1 MSYGPPARTREKE
14 HFRSDGG
21 TEWWSGGVVEWWSGG
36 VVEWWSGGV
45 VEWWSGGV
53 DAHTRSL
60 AAKKTRTRRGR
71 LRLTL
76 TLALTLL
83 LSGPG
88 KELGI
93 LLFEFV
99 KEQLGDCVEGRE
111 DVHAGGGD

>member
-1 MSYGPPARTREKE
+1 MV
-14 HFRSDGG
+14 
-21 TEWWSGGVVEWWSGG
+21 EWWSGGVLEWWSDGVVEWWSGG
-36 VVEWWSGGV
+36 AVERWSGGV
-45 VEWWSGGV
+45 VEGSSHSFLWRPNKRDG
-53 DAHTRSL
+53 
-60 AAKKTRTRRGR
+60 KTRTRRGR

-111 DVHAGGGD
+111 DVHAGGGN

>member
-1 MSYGPPARTREKE
+1 MEGWRGAR
-14 HFRSDGG
+14 
-21 TEWWSGGVVEWWSGG
+21 
-36 VVEWWSGGV
+36 
-45 VEWWSGGV
+45 
-53 DAHTRSL
+53 TRSL
-60 AAKKTRTRRGR
+60 AAKKTRRKDENESEDEDEDDWGR

-99 KEQLGDCVEGRE
+99 KEQLGDRVEGRE
-111 DVHAGGGD
+111 DVHAGGGN